1 MHLPLT
7 HVVHLL
13 PCCCRPEGD
22 TRSGGTINIS
32 SISSGKC
39 AATLGGQ
46 GSGLRTL
53 PLPLPLPLAPTLTPS
68 RCVAKL
74 AAGDAMP
81 QLHDVTSIFYN
92 EERDE
97 LYVGTKSGM
106 LYLWSL

>member
-1 MHLPLT
+1 MT
-7 HVVHLL
+7 
-13 PCCCRPEGD
+13 
-22 TRSGGTINIS
+22 
-32 SISSGKC
+32 
-39 AATLGGQ
+39 
-46 GSGLRTL
+46 
-53 PLPLPLPLAPTLTPS
+53 
-68 RCVAKL
+68 KL

>member
-1 MHLPLT
+1 M
-7 HVVHLL
+7 
-13 PCCCRPEGD
+13 
-22 TRSGGTINIS
+22 
-32 SISSGKC
+32 
-39 AATLGGQ
+39 
-46 GSGLRTL
+46 RTL